1 MKNKQNNKIKSTRGQ
16 KTVVLHK
23 KNYKKPN
30 TNEKVLNSNVVATD
44 EKKAK
49 NKKTNNKQKIKSTG
63 GEKIAGAKIGS
74 KVVIEG
80 ADEAMAAMAKASDG
94 EAANEAGANNDEA
107 AMSEVECSGEAANDG
122 AIEAQVEVKDAL
134 IDPDAAQE
142 RLNEAEK
149 KDPKK
154 KKKSFIWNLIF
165 LIINVLF
172 MTFVLKSLLKESA
185 GSSLG
190 EVIAQQGTKLYWLI
204 GAVVCFLG
212 LYLVSALNISVF
224 LKNTTGKWRF
234 WLSLKVAVLGK
245 YYDYITPMAVG
256 GQPSQI
262 LNLIKGG
269 VTPGVATSIPVIKMI
284 IQQLVH
290 WFFVIIIYV
299 FLVPLIPPESGLVN
313 LLIILLKILGVVGII
328 ITTFISMGFLFLGS
342 SKIVGRKIAKW
353 SIRFGYRLRIV
364 KNYRKSY
371 DKFMRQVVEYQ
382 SSMRYLAK
390 NKGVLVMSIV
400 YSVLDLLF
408 YTSIGFFCCMAFS
421 TTVTAEGFVPV
432 FVIWLISIGR
442 YMVVEQASTIMIL
455 PGGTGIKEIAF
466 LIMYN
471 FFFKNSNTVAWSFFS
486 WRMFDYYL
494 VLIIGF
500 IYILIK
506 FIVEMVASRKKKK
519 MAATLQ
525 PDAGVNAAGAE
536 TNVSGADQ
544 AGDANIE
551 SDAGKAEKEIKATE
565 VNAATDAM
573 SMAENEIKEADDVV
587 HVTEV
592 GAEGA
597 ALTAEVN
604 DKEAE
609 RKTETA
615 GEVVSSQAPQS

>member
-1 MKNKQNNKIKSTRGQ
+1 MKNKQNNKTKSTRGQ

-23 KNYKKPN
+23 KNYKNPIAS
-30 TNEKVLNSNVVATD
+30 ERVLNSNVVAAD
-44 EKKAK
+44 ETKAK
-49 NKKTNNKQKIKSTG
+49 HEKPINERKIESGDGVKKL
-63 GEKIAGAKIGS
+63 IAQAGS
-74 KVVIEG
+74 EVIIEG
-80 ADEAMAAMAKASDG
+80 ASKAKTSAGASVGEAPVEVMAGINDG
-94 EAANEAGANNDEA
+94 EAPAEASAK
-107 AMSEVECSGEAANDG
+107 VGEAAT
-122 AIEAQVEVKDAL
+122 EAQVEIKDAL
-134 IDPDAAQE
+134 IDVDAAQE

-172 MTFVLKSLLKESA
+172 MVFVLKSLLKENA

-204 GAVVCFLG
+204 GAVVCFFG

-224 LKNTTGKWRF
+224 LKNTTGKWHF

-269 VTPGVATSIPVIKMI
+269 ITPGVATSIPIIKMI

-290 WFFVIIIYV
+290 WVFVIAIYV

-328 ITTFISMGFLFLGS
+328 ITTFISMSFLFLGS

-390 NKGVLVMSIV
+390 NKGVLVMSII

-432 FVIWLISIGR
+432 FVIWLISVGR

-506 FIVEMVASRKKKK
+506 FIVELVVSRKKKK
-519 MAATLQ
+519 SAKTLQ
-525 PDAGVNAAGAE
+525 TDADKVLPTASSAEVTLTNMSDEIAGVK
-536 TNVSGADQ
+536 S
-544 AGDANIE
+544 
-551 SDAGKAEKEIKATE
+551 
-565 VNAATDAM
+565 
-573 SMAENEIKEADDVV
+573 
-587 HVTEV
+587 
-592 GAEGA
+592 
-597 ALTAEVN
+597 
-604 DKEAE
+604 
-609 RKTETA
+609 
-615 GEVVSSQAPQS
+615 PQSKTNCNKDSNE

>member
-1 MKNKQNNKIKSTRGQ
+1 MKNKQNNKTKSTRGQ

-23 KNYKKPN
+23 KNYKN
-30 TNEKVLNSNVVATD
+30 SMASERVLNSNVVVAD
-44 EKKAK
+44 EKPAK
-49 NKKTNNKQKIKSTG
+49 H
-63 GEKIAGAKIGS
+63 EKPINSEVI
-74 KVVIEG
+74 IEG
-80 ADEAMAAMAKASDG
+80 ASKAETLADANVGEAPAVAMAGNSDG
-94 EAANEAGANNDEA
+94 EASNEAGAN
-107 AMSEVECSGEAANDG
+107 VGEAAT
-122 AIEAQVEVKDAL
+122 EAQVEIKDAL
-134 IDPDAAQE
+134 IDVDAAQE

-172 MTFVLKSLLKESA
+172 MVFVLKGLLKESA

-190 EVIAQQGTKLYWLI
+190 EVIAQQGAKLYWLI
-204 GAVVCFLG
+204 GAVVCFFG

-269 VTPGVATSIPVIKMI
+269 VTPGVATSIPIIKMI

-290 WFFVIIIYV
+290 WVFVIVIYV

-328 ITTFISMGFLFLGS
+328 ITTFISMSFLFLGS

-353 SIRFGYRLRIV
+353 SIRLGYRLRIV

-400 YSVLDLLF
+400 YSLLDLLF

-432 FVIWLISIGR
+432 FVIWLISVGR

-506 FIVEMVASRKKKK
+506 FIVELVVSRKKKK
-519 MAATLQ
+519 SAEILQ
-525 PDAGVNAAGAE
+525 PDADKVLPTASSAEATLTRVLDEAA
-536 TNVSGADQ
+536 
-544 AGDANIE
+544 DAK
-551 SDAGKAEKEIKATE
+551 S
-565 VNAATDAM
+565 
-573 SMAENEIKEADDVV
+573 
-587 HVTEV
+587 
-592 GAEGA
+592 
-597 ALTAEVN
+597 
-604 DKEAE
+604 
-609 RKTETA
+609 
-615 GEVVSSQAPQS
+615 PQSKINCNKDSNE

>member
-1 MKNKQNNKIKSTRGQ
+1 MAGINDGEAS
-16 KTVVLHK
+16 
-23 KNYKKPN
+23 
-30 TNEKVLNSNVVATD
+30 NEADANV
-44 EKKAK
+44 
-49 NKKTNNKQKIKSTG
+49 
-63 GEKIAGAKIGS
+63 GEA
-74 KVVIEG
+74 
-80 ADEAMAAMAKASDG
+80 ASDG
-94 EAANEAGANNDEA
+94 V
-107 AMSEVECSGEAANDG
+107 S
-122 AIEAQVEVKDAL
+122 EAQVEIKDAL
-134 IDPDAAQE
+134 IDVDAAQE

-172 MTFVLKSLLKESA
+172 MVFVLKSLLKENA

-204 GAVVCFLG
+204 GAVVCFFG

-224 LKNTTGKWRF
+224 LKNTTGKWHF

-269 VTPGVATSIPVIKMI
+269 ITPGVATSIPIIKMI

-290 WFFVIIIYV
+290 WVFVIAIYV

-328 ITTFISMGFLFLGS
+328 ITTFISMSFLFLGS

-390 NKGVLVMSIV
+390 NKGVLVMSII

-432 FVIWLISIGR
+432 FVIWLISVGR

-506 FIVEMVASRKKKK
+506 FIVELVVSHKKKK
-519 MAATLQ
+519 RAETLQ
-525 PDAGVNAAGAE
+525 TDADKVLPTASSAEVTLTNMSDEIAGVK
-536 TNVSGADQ
+536 S
-544 AGDANIE
+544 
-551 SDAGKAEKEIKATE
+551 
-565 VNAATDAM
+565 
-573 SMAENEIKEADDVV
+573 
-587 HVTEV
+587 
-592 GAEGA
+592 
-597 ALTAEVN
+597 
-604 DKEAE
+604 
-609 RKTETA
+609 
-615 GEVVSSQAPQS
+615 PQSKTNCNKNSNE

>member
-1 MKNKQNNKIKSTRGQ
+1 MKNKQNNKTKSTRGQ

-23 KNYKKPN
+23 KNYKNPIAS
-30 TNEKVLNSNVVATD
+30 ERVLNSNVVAAD

-49 NKKTNNKQKIKSTG
+49 HEKPINEKKIESVD
-63 GEKIAGAKIGS
+63 GEKKLIAQAGSEVIIEDASKAKTSADASLGDVANEVMAGIG
-74 KVVIEG
+74 
-80 ADEAMAAMAKASDG
+80 DG
-94 EAANEAGANNDEA
+94 EAPAEADANVSEATTEADAN
-107 AMSEVECSGEAANDG
+107 VGEATT
-122 AIEAQVEVKDAL
+122 EAQVEIKDAL
-134 IDPDAAQE
+134 IDVDAAQE

-172 MTFVLKSLLKESA
+172 MVFVLKSLLKENA

-204 GAVVCFLG
+204 GAVVCFFG

-234 WLSLKVAVLGK
+234 LLSLKVAVLGK

-269 VTPGVATSIPVIKMI
+269 ITPGVATSIPIIKMI

-290 WFFVIIIYV
+290 WVFVIVIYA

-328 ITTFISMGFLFLGS
+328 ITTFISMSFLFLGS

-400 YSVLDLLF
+400 YSMLDLLF

-432 FVIWLISIGR
+432 FVIWLISVGR

-506 FIVEMVASRKKKK
+506 FIVEMVVSRKKKK
-519 MAATLQ
+519 RAETLQ
-525 PDAGVNAAGAE
+525 TDADKVLPTASSAEVTLTNLSDEIAGVK
-536 TNVSGADQ
+536 S
-544 AGDANIE
+544 
-551 SDAGKAEKEIKATE
+551 
-565 VNAATDAM
+565 
-573 SMAENEIKEADDVV
+573 
-587 HVTEV
+587 
-592 GAEGA
+592 
-597 ALTAEVN
+597 
-604 DKEAE
+604 
-609 RKTETA
+609 
-615 GEVVSSQAPQS
+615 PQSKTNCNKDSNE

>member
-1 MKNKQNNKIKSTRGQ
+1 MKNKQNNKTKSTRGQ

-23 KNYKKPN
+23 KNYKN
-30 TNEKVLNSNVVATD
+30 SMASERVLNSNVVVAD
-44 EKKAK
+44 EKPAK
-49 NKKTNNKQKIKSTG
+49 HEKPINERKIESVD
-63 GEKIAGAKIGS
+63 GEKKLIAQAGS
-74 KVVIEG
+74 EVIIEG
-80 ADEAMAAMAKASDG
+80 ANKAENLADANVGEAPVVAMAGNSDG
-94 EAANEAGANNDEA
+94 EASNEAGAN
-107 AMSEVECSGEAANDG
+107 VGEAASDG
-122 AIEAQVEVKDAL
+122 VSEAQVEIKDAL
-134 IDPDAAQE
+134 IDVDAAQE

-172 MTFVLKSLLKESA
+172 MVFVLKGLLKESA

-190 EVIAQQGTKLYWLI
+190 EVIAQQGAKLYWLI
-204 GAVVCFLG
+204 GAVVCFFG

-269 VTPGVATSIPVIKMI
+269 VTPGVATSIPIIKMI

-290 WFFVIIIYV
+290 WVFVIVIYV

-328 ITTFISMGFLFLGS
+328 ITTFISMSFLFLGS

-353 SIRFGYRLRIV
+353 SIRLGYRLRIV

-400 YSVLDLLF
+400 YSLLDLLF

-432 FVIWLISIGR
+432 FVIWLISVGR

-506 FIVEMVASRKKKK
+506 FIVELVVSRKKKK
-519 MAATLQ
+519 NAETLQ
-525 PDAGVNAAGAE
+525 PDA
-536 TNVSGADQ
+536 
-544 AGDANIE
+544 
-551 SDAGKAEKEIKATE
+551 
-565 VNAATDAM
+565 
-573 SMAENEIKEADDVV
+573 
-587 HVTEV
+587 
-592 GAEGA
+592 
-597 ALTAEVN
+597 
-604 DKEAE
+604 DKVLP
-609 RKTETA
+609 T
-615 GEVVSSQAPQS
+615 VSSAEATLTRVLDEVADAKPPQSKINCNKDSNE

>member
-1 MKNKQNNKIKSTRGQ
+1 MKNKQNNNTKSTRGQ
-16 KTVVLHK
+16 TTVVLHK
-23 KNYKKPN
+23 KNYKNPIAS
-30 TNEKVLNSNVVATD
+30 ERVLNSNVVAAD

-49 NKKTNNKQKIKSTG
+49 HEKPINEKKIESVDGKKKL
-63 GEKIAGAKIGS
+63 IAQAGS
-74 KVVIEG
+74 EVIFEG
-80 ADEAMAAMAKASDG
+80 ASKAENLADANVGEAPAVAMAGNGDG
-94 EAANEAGANNDEA
+94 EAPNEAGANVSEA
-107 AMSEVECSGEAANDG
+107 AT
-122 AIEAQVEVKDAL
+122 EAQVEIKDAL
-134 IDPDAAQE
+134 IDVDAAQE

-172 MTFVLKSLLKESA
+172 MVFVLKGLLKESA

-190 EVIAQQGTKLYWLI
+190 EVIAQQGAKLYWLI
-204 GAVVCFLG
+204 GAVVCFFG

-269 VTPGVATSIPVIKMI
+269 VTPGVATSIPIIKMI

-290 WFFVIIIYV
+290 WVFVIVIYV

-328 ITTFISMGFLFLGS
+328 ITTFISMSFLFLGS

-353 SIRFGYRLRIV
+353 SIRLGYRLRIV

-400 YSVLDLLF
+400 YSLLDLLF

-432 FVIWLISIGR
+432 FVIWLISVGR

-506 FIVEMVASRKKKK
+506 FIVELVVSRKKKK
-519 MAATLQ
+519 SAETLQ
-525 PDAGVNAAGAE
+525 PDADKVLPTASSAE
-536 TNVSGADQ
+536 ATLTNVSDEVAD
-544 AGDANIE
+544 AK
-551 SDAGKAEKEIKATE
+551 S
-565 VNAATDAM
+565 
-573 SMAENEIKEADDVV
+573 
-587 HVTEV
+587 
-592 GAEGA
+592 
-597 ALTAEVN
+597 
-604 DKEAE
+604 
-609 RKTETA
+609 
-615 GEVVSSQAPQS
+615 PQSKINCNKDSNE

>member
-1 MKNKQNNKIKSTRGQ
+1 MKNKQNNKTKSTRGQ

-23 KNYKKPN
+23 KNYKNPIAS
-30 TNEKVLNSNVVATD
+30 ERVLNSNVVAAD

-49 NKKTNNKQKIKSTG
+49 HEKAINEKKIESVD
-63 GEKIAGAKIGS
+63 GEKKLIAQAGSEVIIEDASKAKTSADASLGDVANEVMAGIG
-74 KVVIEG
+74 
-80 ADEAMAAMAKASDG
+80 DG
-94 EAANEAGANNDEA
+94 EAPAEASAN
-107 AMSEVECSGEAANDG
+107 VGEAAT
-122 AIEAQVEVKDAL
+122 EAQVEIKDAL
-134 IDPDAAQE
+134 IDVDAAQE

-172 MTFVLKSLLKESA
+172 MVFVLKSLLKENA

-204 GAVVCFLG
+204 GAVVCFFG

-234 WLSLKVAVLGK
+234 LLSLKVAVLGK

-269 VTPGVATSIPVIKMI
+269 ITPGVATSIPIIKMI

-290 WFFVIIIYV
+290 WVFVIVIYV

-328 ITTFISMGFLFLGS
+328 ITTFISMSFLFLGS

-400 YSVLDLLF
+400 YSMLDLLF

-432 FVIWLISIGR
+432 FVIWLISVGR

-506 FIVEMVASRKKKK
+506 FIVEMVVSRKKKK
-519 MAATLQ
+519 RAETLQ
-525 PDAGVNAAGAE
+525 TDADKVLPTASSAEVTLTNMSDEIAGVK
-536 TNVSGADQ
+536 S
-544 AGDANIE
+544 
-551 SDAGKAEKEIKATE
+551 
-565 VNAATDAM
+565 
-573 SMAENEIKEADDVV
+573 
-587 HVTEV
+587 
-592 GAEGA
+592 
-597 ALTAEVN
+597 
-604 DKEAE
+604 
-609 RKTETA
+609 
-615 GEVVSSQAPQS
+615 PQSKTNCNKDSNE

>member
-1 MKNKQNNKIKSTRGQ
+1 MKNKQNNKTKSTRGQ

-23 KNYKKPN
+23 KNYKN
-30 TNEKVLNSNVVATD
+30 SIASERVLNSNVVAAD
-44 EKKAK
+44 EKPAK
-49 NKKTNNKQKIKSTG
+49 HEKPINERKIESVD
-63 GEKIAGAKIGS
+63 GEKKLIAQAGS
-74 KVVIEG
+74 EVIIEG
-80 ADEAMAAMAKASDG
+80 ASKAENLADANVGEAPVVAMAGNSDG
-94 EAANEAGANNDEA
+94 EASNEAGAN
-107 AMSEVECSGEAANDG
+107 VGEAASDG
-122 AIEAQVEVKDAL
+122 VSEAQVEIKDAL
-134 IDPDAAQE
+134 IDVDAAQE

-172 MTFVLKSLLKESA
+172 MVFVLKGLLKESA

-190 EVIAQQGTKLYWLI
+190 EVIAQQGAKLYWLI
-204 GAVVCFLG
+204 GAVVCFFG

-269 VTPGVATSIPVIKMI
+269 VTPGVATSIPIIKMI

-290 WFFVIIIYV
+290 WVFVIVIYV

-328 ITTFISMGFLFLGS
+328 ITTFISMSFLFLGS

-353 SIRFGYRLRIV
+353 SIRLGYRLRIV

-400 YSVLDLLF
+400 YSLLDLLF

-421 TTVTAEGFVPV
+421 TTVTAEGFVPI
-432 FVIWLISIGR
+432 FVIWLISVGR

-506 FIVEMVASRKKKK
+506 FIVELVVSRKKKK
-519 MAATLQ
+519 NAETLQSDADKVLPTTSSAEATL
-525 PDAGVNAAGAE
+525 
-536 TNVSGADQ
+536 TNVLDEVAD
-544 AGDANIE
+544 A
-551 SDAGKAEKEIKATE
+551 KP
-565 VNAATDAM
+565 
-573 SMAENEIKEADDVV
+573 
-587 HVTEV
+587 
-592 GAEGA
+592 
-597 ALTAEVN
+597 
-604 DKEAE
+604 
-609 RKTETA
+609 
-615 GEVVSSQAPQS
+615 PQSKINCNKDSNE

>member
-30 TNEKVLNSNVVATD
+30 ANEKVLNSNLVAAD
-44 EKKAK
+44 EVKVK

-74 KVVIEG
+74 NVVIES
-80 ADEAMAAMAKASDG
+80 ADEAMAERANANDG
-94 EAANEAGANNDEA
+94 EAADEVGAATDDGQAAAKAGV
-107 AMSEVECSGEAANDG
+107 SEGSEAANDG

-204 GAVVCFLG
+204 GAVVCFFG

-269 VTPGVATSIPVIKMI
+269 VTPGVATSIPIIKMI

-290 WFFVIIIYV
+290 WFFVIVIYV

-328 ITTFISMGFLFLGS
+328 ITTFISMSFLFLGS

-525 PDAGVNAAGAE
+525 PDAGVNVAGAE
-536 TNVSGADQ
+536 VNVAGADQ

-551 SDAGKAEKEIKATE
+551 SDAGKAEKEIK
-565 VNAATDAM
+565 
-573 SMAENEIKEADDVV
+573 EADDVV
-587 HVTEV
+587 VVTEV

-604 DKEAE
+604 DKEAK
-609 RKTETA
+609 RKTETE
-615 GEVVSSQAPQS
+615 GEVVGSQAPQS

>member
-1 MKNKQNNKIKSTRGQ
+1 MKNKQNNKTKSTRGQ

-23 KNYKKPN
+23 KNYKNPIAS
-30 TNEKVLNSNVVATD
+30 EKVLNSNVVAAD

-49 NKKTNNKQKIKSTG
+49 HEKPINEKKIESVD
-63 GEKIAGAKIGS
+63 GEKKLIAQAGSEVIIEDASKAKTS
-74 KVVIEG
+74 
-80 ADEAMAAMAKASDG
+80 ADASVGDVANEVMAGTNDG
-94 EAANEAGANNDEA
+94 EAPAEADAN
-107 AMSEVECSGEAANDG
+107 VGEAAT
-122 AIEAQVEVKDAL
+122 EAQVEIKDAL
-134 IDPDAAQE
+134 IDVDAAQE

-172 MTFVLKSLLKESA
+172 MVFVLKSLLKENA

-204 GAVVCFLG
+204 GAVVCFFG

-234 WLSLKVAVLGK
+234 LLSLKVAVLGK

-269 VTPGVATSIPVIKMI
+269 ITPGVATSIPIIKMI

-290 WFFVIIIYV
+290 WVFVIVIYV

-328 ITTFISMGFLFLGS
+328 ITTFISMSFLFLGS

-400 YSVLDLLF
+400 YSMLDLLF

-432 FVIWLISIGR
+432 FVIWLISVGR

-506 FIVEMVASRKKKK
+506 FIVEMVVSRKKKK
-519 MAATLQ
+519 RAETSLQTDADKVLPTASSAEVTLTNMS
-525 PDAGVNAAGAE
+525 DEIAGVK
-536 TNVSGADQ
+536 S
-544 AGDANIE
+544 
-551 SDAGKAEKEIKATE
+551 
-565 VNAATDAM
+565 
-573 SMAENEIKEADDVV
+573 
-587 HVTEV
+587 
-592 GAEGA
+592 
-597 ALTAEVN
+597 
-604 DKEAE
+604 
-609 RKTETA
+609 
-615 GEVVSSQAPQS
+615 PQSKTNCNKDSNE

>member
-1 MKNKQNNKIKSTRGQ
+1 MKNKQNNKTKSTRGQ

-23 KNYKKPN
+23 KNYKNPIAS
-30 TNEKVLNSNVVATD
+30 ESVLNSNVVAAD

-49 NKKTNNKQKIKSTG
+49 HEKPINEKKIESVD
-63 GEKIAGAKIGS
+63 GEKKLIAQVGS
-74 KVVIEG
+74 EVIIEG
-80 ADEAMAAMAKASDG
+80 ASKAKTSADASVGDVANEVVAGIGDG
-94 EAANEAGANNDEA
+94 EAPAEADAN
-107 AMSEVECSGEAANDG
+107 VGEAAT
-122 AIEAQVEVKDAL
+122 EAQVEIKDAL
-134 IDPDAAQE
+134 IDVDAAQE

-172 MTFVLKSLLKESA
+172 MVFVLKSLLKENA

-204 GAVVCFLG
+204 GAVVCFFG

-234 WLSLKVAVLGK
+234 LLSLKVAVLGK

-269 VTPGVATSIPVIKMI
+269 ITPGVATSIPIIKMI

-290 WFFVIIIYV
+290 WVFVIVIYV

-328 ITTFISMGFLFLGS
+328 ITTFISMSFLFLGS

-400 YSVLDLLF
+400 YSMLDLLF

-432 FVIWLISIGR
+432 FVIWLISVGR

-506 FIVEMVASRKKKK
+506 FIVEMVVSRKKKK
-519 MAATLQ
+519 RAETLQ
-525 PDAGVNAAGAE
+525 TDADKVLPTASSTEVTLTNMSDEIAGVK
-536 TNVSGADQ
+536 S
-544 AGDANIE
+544 
-551 SDAGKAEKEIKATE
+551 
-565 VNAATDAM
+565 
-573 SMAENEIKEADDVV
+573 
-587 HVTEV
+587 
-592 GAEGA
+592 
-597 ALTAEVN
+597 
-604 DKEAE
+604 
-609 RKTETA
+609 
-615 GEVVSSQAPQS
+615 PQSKTNCNKDSNE

>member
-1 MKNKQNNKIKSTRGQ
+1 MKNKQNNKTKSTRGQ

-23 KNYKKPN
+23 KNYKN
-30 TNEKVLNSNVVATD
+30 SIASERVLNSNVVAAD
-44 EKKAK
+44 EKPAK
-49 NKKTNNKQKIKSTG
+49 HEKPINERKIELGDSKKKL
-63 GEKIAGAKIGS
+63 IAQADSEVI
-74 KVVIEG
+74 IEG
-80 ADEAMAAMAKASDG
+80 ASKAENLADANVGEAPAVAMAGNSDG
-94 EAANEAGANNDEA
+94 EASNEAGAN
-107 AMSEVECSGEAANDG
+107 VGEAET
-122 AIEAQVEVKDAL
+122 EAQVEVKDAL
-134 IDPDAAQE
+134 IDVDAAQE

-172 MTFVLKSLLKESA
+172 MVFVLKGLLKESA

-190 EVIAQQGTKLYWLI
+190 EVIAQQGAKLYWLI
-204 GAVVCFLG
+204 GAVVCFFG

-269 VTPGVATSIPVIKMI
+269 VTPGVATSIPIIKMI

-290 WFFVIIIYV
+290 WVFVIVIYV

-328 ITTFISMGFLFLGS
+328 ITTFISMSFLFLGS

-353 SIRFGYRLRIV
+353 SIRLGYRLRIV

-400 YSVLDLLF
+400 YSLLDLLF

-432 FVIWLISIGR
+432 FVIWLISVGR

-506 FIVEMVASRKKKK
+506 FIVELVVSRKKKK
-519 MAATLQ
+519 SAETLQ
-525 PDAGVNAAGAE
+525 PDADKVLPTASSAE
-536 TNVSGADQ
+536 ATLTNVSD
-544 AGDANIE
+544 
-551 SDAGKAEKEIKATE
+551 E
-565 VNAATDAM
+565 V
-573 SMAENEIKEADDVV
+573 
-587 HVTEV
+587 V
-592 GAEGA
+592 GA
-597 ALTAEVN
+597 
-604 DKEAE
+604 K
-609 RKTETA
+609 
-615 GEVVSSQAPQS
+615 SPQSKINCNKDSNE

>member
-1 MKNKQNNKIKSTRGQ
+1 MKNKQNNKTKSTRGQ

-23 KNYKKPN
+23 KNYKN
-30 TNEKVLNSNVVATD
+30 SIASERVLNSNVVAAD
-44 EKKAK
+44 EKPAK
-49 NKKTNNKQKIKSTG
+49 HEKPINERKIESVD
-63 GEKIAGAKIGS
+63 GEKKLIAQAGS
-74 KVVIEG
+74 EVIIEG
-80 ADEAMAAMAKASDG
+80 ASKAENLADANVGEAPVVAMAGNSDG
-94 EAANEAGANNDEA
+94 EASNEAGAN
-107 AMSEVECSGEAANDG
+107 VGEAASDG
-122 AIEAQVEVKDAL
+122 VSEAQVEIKDAL
-134 IDPDAAQE
+134 IDVDAAQE

-172 MTFVLKSLLKESA
+172 MVFVLKGLLKESA

-190 EVIAQQGTKLYWLI
+190 EVIAQQGAKLYWLI
-204 GAVVCFLG
+204 GAVVCFFG

-269 VTPGVATSIPVIKMI
+269 VTPGVATSIPIIKMI

-290 WFFVIIIYV
+290 WVFVIVIYV

-328 ITTFISMGFLFLGS
+328 ITTFISMSFLFLGS

-353 SIRFGYRLRIV
+353 SIRLGYRLRIV

-400 YSVLDLLF
+400 YSLLDLLF

-432 FVIWLISIGR
+432 FVIWLISVGR

-506 FIVEMVASRKKKK
+506 FIVELVVSRKKKK
-519 MAATLQ
+519 SAEILQ
-525 PDAGVNAAGAE
+525 PDADKVLPTASSAE
-536 TNVSGADQ
+536 ATLTRVLDEVAD
-544 AGDANIE
+544 AK
-551 SDAGKAEKEIKATE
+551 S
-565 VNAATDAM
+565 
-573 SMAENEIKEADDVV
+573 
-587 HVTEV
+587 
-592 GAEGA
+592 
-597 ALTAEVN
+597 
-604 DKEAE
+604 
-609 RKTETA
+609 
-615 GEVVSSQAPQS
+615 PQSKINCNKDSNE

>member
-1 MKNKQNNKIKSTRGQ
+1 MKNKQNNKTKSTRGQ

-23 KNYKKPN
+23 KNYKN
-30 TNEKVLNSNVVATD
+30 SIASERVLNSNVVVAD
-44 EKKAK
+44 EKPAK
-49 NKKTNNKQKIKSTG
+49 HEKPINERKIESVD
-63 GEKIAGAKIGS
+63 GEKKLIAQAGS
-74 KVVIEG
+74 EVISEG
-80 ADEAMAAMAKASDG
+80 ASKAENLADANVGEAPAVAMAGNSDG
-94 EAANEAGANNDEA
+94 EASNEAGAN
-107 AMSEVECSGEAANDG
+107 VGEAASDG
-122 AIEAQVEVKDAL
+122 VSEAQVEIKDAL
-134 IDPDAAQE
+134 IDVDAAQE

-172 MTFVLKSLLKESA
+172 MVFVLKGLLKESA

-190 EVIAQQGTKLYWLI
+190 EVIAQQGAKLYWLI
-204 GAVVCFLG
+204 GAVVCFFG

-269 VTPGVATSIPVIKMI
+269 VTPGVATSIPIIKMI

-290 WFFVIIIYV
+290 WVFVIVIYV

-328 ITTFISMGFLFLGS
+328 ITTFISMSFLFLGS

-353 SIRFGYRLRIV
+353 SIRLGYRLRIV

-400 YSVLDLLF
+400 YSLLDLLF

-432 FVIWLISIGR
+432 FVIWLISVGR

-506 FIVEMVASRKKKK
+506 FIVELVVSRKKKK
-519 MAATLQ
+519 SAETLQ
-525 PDAGVNAAGAE
+525 PDANKVLPTASSAE
-536 TNVSGADQ
+536 ATLTRVLDEVAD
-544 AGDANIE
+544 A
-551 SDAGKAEKEIKATE
+551 KP
-565 VNAATDAM
+565 
-573 SMAENEIKEADDVV
+573 
-587 HVTEV
+587 
-592 GAEGA
+592 
-597 ALTAEVN
+597 
-604 DKEAE
+604 
-609 RKTETA
+609 
-615 GEVVSSQAPQS
+615 PQSKINCNKDSNE

>member
-1 MKNKQNNKIKSTRGQ
+1 MKNKQNNKTKSTRGQ

-23 KNYKKPN
+23 KNYKN
-30 TNEKVLNSNVVATD
+30 SMARERVLNSNVVAAD
-44 EKKAK
+44 EKPAK
-49 NKKTNNKQKIKSTG
+49 HEKPINERKIESVD
-63 GEKIAGAKIGS
+63 GEKKLIAQAGS
-74 KVVIEG
+74 EVIIEG
-80 ADEAMAAMAKASDG
+80 ASKAENLADANVGEAPAVAMAGNGDG
-94 EAANEAGANNDEA
+94 EASNEAGANVGEA
-107 AMSEVECSGEAANDG
+107 PAVAMAGNGDGEASNEAGANVGEAAT
-122 AIEAQVEVKDAL
+122 EAQVEIKDAL
-134 IDPDAAQE
+134 IDVDAAQE

-172 MTFVLKSLLKESA
+172 MVFVLKGLLKESA

-190 EVIAQQGTKLYWLI
+190 EVIAQQGAKLYWLI
-204 GAVVCFLG
+204 GAVVCFFG

-269 VTPGVATSIPVIKMI
+269 VTPGVATSIPIIKMI

-290 WFFVIIIYV
+290 WVFVIVIYV

-328 ITTFISMGFLFLGS
+328 ITTFISMSFLFLGS

-353 SIRFGYRLRIV
+353 SIRLGYRLRIV

-400 YSVLDLLF
+400 YSLLDLLF

-432 FVIWLISIGR
+432 FVIWLISVGR

-506 FIVEMVASRKKKK
+506 FIVELVVSRKKKK
-519 MAATLQ
+519 SAEILQ
-525 PDAGVNAAGAE
+525 PDADKVLPTASSAEATLTRVLDEAA
-536 TNVSGADQ
+536 
-544 AGDANIE
+544 DAK
-551 SDAGKAEKEIKATE
+551 S
-565 VNAATDAM
+565 
-573 SMAENEIKEADDVV
+573 
-587 HVTEV
+587 
-592 GAEGA
+592 
-597 ALTAEVN
+597 
-604 DKEAE
+604 
-609 RKTETA
+609 
-615 GEVVSSQAPQS
+615 PQSKINCNKDSNE

>member
-1 MKNKQNNKIKSTRGQ
+1 MKNKQNNKTKSTRGQ

-23 KNYKKPN
+23 KNYKN
-30 TNEKVLNSNVVATD
+30 SIASGRVLNSNVVAAD
-44 EKKAK
+44 EKPAK
-49 NKKTNNKQKIKSTG
+49 HEKPINERKIESVD
-63 GEKIAGAKIGS
+63 GEKKLIAQAGS
-74 KVVIEG
+74 EVIIEG
-80 ADEAMAAMAKASDG
+80 ASEAENLADANIGEAPAVAMAGNSDG
-94 EAANEAGANNDEA
+94 EASNEAGAN
-107 AMSEVECSGEAANDG
+107 VGEAASDG
-122 AIEAQVEVKDAL
+122 VSEAQVEIKDAL
-134 IDPDAAQE
+134 IDVDAAQE

-172 MTFVLKSLLKESA
+172 MVFVLKGLLKESA

-190 EVIAQQGTKLYWLI
+190 EVIAQQGAKLYWLI
-204 GAVVCFLG
+204 GAVVCFFG

-269 VTPGVATSIPVIKMI
+269 VTPGVATSIPIIKMI

-290 WFFVIIIYV
+290 WVFVIVIYV

-328 ITTFISMGFLFLGS
+328 ITTFISMSFLFLGS

-353 SIRFGYRLRIV
+353 SIRLGYRLRIV

-400 YSVLDLLF
+400 YSLLDLLF

-432 FVIWLISIGR
+432 FVIWLISVGR

-506 FIVEMVASRKKKK
+506 FIVELVVSRKKKK
-519 MAATLQ
+519 SAETLQ
-525 PDAGVNAAGAE
+525 PDADKVLPTASSAE
-536 TNVSGADQ
+536 ATLTNVSDEVAD
-544 AGDANIE
+544 AK
-551 SDAGKAEKEIKATE
+551 S
-565 VNAATDAM
+565 
-573 SMAENEIKEADDVV
+573 
-587 HVTEV
+587 
-592 GAEGA
+592 
-597 ALTAEVN
+597 
-604 DKEAE
+604 
-609 RKTETA
+609 
-615 GEVVSSQAPQS
+615 PQSKINCNKDSNE

>member
-1 MKNKQNNKIKSTRGQ
+1 MKNKQNNKTKSTRGQ

-23 KNYKKPN
+23 KNYKN
-30 TNEKVLNSNVVATD
+30 SMASERVLNSNVVAAD
-44 EKKAK
+44 KKPAKHEKPINERKIESVDGEKKL
-49 NKKTNNKQKIKSTG
+49 
-63 GEKIAGAKIGS
+63 IAQAGS
-74 KVVIEG
+74 EVIIEG
-80 ADEAMAAMAKASDG
+80 ANKAENLADANVGEAPVVAMAGNSDG
-94 EAANEAGANNDEA
+94 EAFNEAGAN
-107 AMSEVECSGEAANDG
+107 VGEAASDG
-122 AIEAQVEVKDAL
+122 VSEAQVEIKDAL
-134 IDPDAAQE
+134 IDVDAAQE

-172 MTFVLKSLLKESA
+172 MVFVLKGLLKESA

-190 EVIAQQGTKLYWLI
+190 EVIAQQGAKLYWLI
-204 GAVVCFLG
+204 GAVVCFFG

-269 VTPGVATSIPVIKMI
+269 VTPGVATSIPIIKMI

-290 WFFVIIIYV
+290 WVFVIVIYV

-328 ITTFISMGFLFLGS
+328 ITTFISMSFLFLGS

-353 SIRFGYRLRIV
+353 SIRLGYRLRIV

-400 YSVLDLLF
+400 YSLLDLLF

-432 FVIWLISIGR
+432 FVIWLISVGR

-506 FIVEMVASRKKKK
+506 FIVELVVSRKKKK
-519 MAATLQ
+519 SAETLQ
-525 PDAGVNAAGAE
+525 PDADKVLPTASSAE
-536 TNVSGADQ
+536 ATLTNVSDEV
-544 AGDANIE
+544 AGV
-551 SDAGKAEKEIKATE
+551 KP
-565 VNAATDAM
+565 
-573 SMAENEIKEADDVV
+573 
-587 HVTEV
+587 
-592 GAEGA
+592 
-597 ALTAEVN
+597 
-604 DKEAE
+604 
-609 RKTETA
+609 
-615 GEVVSSQAPQS
+615 PQSKINCNKDSNE

>member
-1 MKNKQNNKIKSTRGQ
+1 MKNKQNNKTKSTRGQ

-23 KNYKKPN
+23 KNYKNPIAS
-30 TNEKVLNSNVVATD
+30 ERVLNSNVVAAD

-49 NKKTNNKQKIKSTG
+49 HEKPINEKKIESAD
-63 GEKIAGAKIGS
+63 GEKKLIAQAGSEVIIEDASKAKTS
-74 KVVIEG
+74 
-80 ADEAMAAMAKASDG
+80 ADASVGDVANEIMAGINDG
-94 EAANEAGANNDEA
+94 EAPAEADANVSEATT
-107 AMSEVECSGEAANDG
+107 
-122 AIEAQVEVKDAL
+122 EAQVEIKDAL
-134 IDPDAAQE
+134 IDVDAAQE

-172 MTFVLKSLLKESA
+172 MVFVLKSLLKENA

-190 EVIAQQGTKLYWLI
+190 EVIAQQGTKLYWLT
-204 GAVVCFLG
+204 GAVVCFFG

-234 WLSLKVAVLGK
+234 LLSLKVAVLGK

-269 VTPGVATSIPVIKMI
+269 ITPGVATSIPIIKMI

-290 WFFVIIIYV
+290 WVFVIAIYV

-328 ITTFISMGFLFLGS
+328 ITTFISMSFLFLGS

-390 NKGVLVMSIV
+390 NKGVLVMSII

-432 FVIWLISIGR
+432 FVIWLISVGR

-506 FIVEMVASRKKKK
+506 FIVELVVSRKKKK
-519 MAATLQ
+519 SAKTLQ
-525 PDAGVNAAGAE
+525 TDADKVLPTASSAEVTLTNMSDEIAGVK
-536 TNVSGADQ
+536 S
-544 AGDANIE
+544 
-551 SDAGKAEKEIKATE
+551 
-565 VNAATDAM
+565 
-573 SMAENEIKEADDVV
+573 
-587 HVTEV
+587 
-592 GAEGA
+592 
-597 ALTAEVN
+597 
-604 DKEAE
+604 
-609 RKTETA
+609 
-615 GEVVSSQAPQS
+615 PQSKTNCNKDSNE

>member
-1 MKNKQNNKIKSTRGQ
+1 MKNKQNNKTKSTRGQ

-23 KNYKKPN
+23 KNYKN
-30 TNEKVLNSNVVATD
+30 SIASERVLNSNVVAAD
-44 EKKAK
+44 EKPAK
-49 NKKTNNKQKIKSTG
+49 HEKPINERKIESG
-63 GEKIAGAKIGS
+63 DGEKKLIAQAGS
-74 KVVIEG
+74 EVIIEG
-80 ADEAMAAMAKASDG
+80 ASKAENLADANVGEAPVEAMAGNSDG
-94 EAANEAGANNDEA
+94 EASNEAGAN
-107 AMSEVECSGEAANDG
+107 VGEAAT
-122 AIEAQVEVKDAL
+122 EAQVEIKDAL
-134 IDPDAAQE
+134 IDVDAAQE

-172 MTFVLKSLLKESA
+172 MVFVLKGLLKESA

-190 EVIAQQGTKLYWLI
+190 EVIAQQGAKLYWLI
-204 GAVVCFLG
+204 GAVVCFFG

-269 VTPGVATSIPVIKMI
+269 VTPGVATSIPIIKMI

-290 WFFVIIIYV
+290 WVFVIVIYV

-328 ITTFISMGFLFLGS
+328 ITTFISMSFLFLGS

-353 SIRFGYRLRIV
+353 SIRLGYRLRIV

-371 DKFMRQVVEYQ
+371 DKFIRQVVEYQ

-400 YSVLDLLF
+400 YSLLDLLF

-432 FVIWLISIGR
+432 FVIWLISVGR

-506 FIVEMVASRKKKK
+506 FIVELVVSRKKKK
-519 MAATLQ
+519 NAETLQ
-525 PDAGVNAAGAE
+525 PDADKVLPTASSAEATLTRVLDEVAGAK
-536 TNVSGADQ
+536 S
-544 AGDANIE
+544 
-551 SDAGKAEKEIKATE
+551 
-565 VNAATDAM
+565 
-573 SMAENEIKEADDVV
+573 
-587 HVTEV
+587 
-592 GAEGA
+592 
-597 ALTAEVN
+597 
-604 DKEAE
+604 
-609 RKTETA
+609 
-615 GEVVSSQAPQS
+615 PQSKINCNKDSNE